1 MGRSAVV
8 CIFGSGT
15 DYVEISTGYV
25 IPHCDYTKAS
35 GMVDSRNAARRV
47 LKELKAQER
56 KKVSRAG

>member
-1 MGRSAVV
+1 M
-8 CIFGSGT
+8 
-15 DYVEISTGYV
+15 EISTGYV